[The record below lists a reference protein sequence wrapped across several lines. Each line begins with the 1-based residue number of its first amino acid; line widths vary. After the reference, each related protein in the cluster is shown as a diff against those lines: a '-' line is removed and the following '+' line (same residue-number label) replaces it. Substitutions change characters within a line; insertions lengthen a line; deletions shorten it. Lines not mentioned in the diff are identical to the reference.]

1 MDACAWVNLR
11 GGLPARG
18 RHSAVTSGFVGL
30 RAEGPMA
37 RSKQQAARMAIEAAR
52 LAHNWPTFGVTWGNS
67 KGNGPS
73 APSGLPRAPYLAD
86 SLDLPLARACP

>member
-18 RHSAVTSGFVGL
+18 RHSAVTSRFVGL
-30 RAEGPMA
+30 RAEGPMV

-52 LAHNWPTFGVTWGNS
+52 LAYIWGNL
-67 KGNGPS
+67 G
-73 APSGLPRAPYLAD
+73 
-86 SLDLPLARACP
+86 